1 MCSLCQAAAIPL
13 DFLFSLLMLVVSY
26 IILVFQMAFM
36 FMFRFIEYVLT
47 KSFNPKNT
55 P

>member
-13 DFLFSLLMLVVSY
+13 DFLFSLLMLAVSY
-26 IILVFQMAFM
+26 LILVFQMAFM
-36 FMFRFIEYVLT
+36 FMFRLIEYILNRSF
-47 KSFNPKNT
+47 KSKTT